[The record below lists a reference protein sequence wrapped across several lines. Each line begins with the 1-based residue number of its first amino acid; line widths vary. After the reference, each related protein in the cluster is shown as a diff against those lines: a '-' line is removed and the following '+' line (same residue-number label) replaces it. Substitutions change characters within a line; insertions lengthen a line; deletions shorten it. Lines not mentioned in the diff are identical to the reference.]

1 MVDMVV
7 RIFNKLW
14 KYSFWG
20 CVLCPFI
27 FALLPIIPMKIS
39 YTVTISF
46 AVAFLSLTI
55 VRLLFAMAA
64 PPVVT
69 VRIERDD

>member
-14 KYSFWG
+14 KYSFLG
-20 CVLCPFI
+20 FILVPPVTSLFLPNEFVFKYLFIPFG
-27 FALLPIIPMKIS
+27 
-39 YTVTISF
+39 
-46 AVAFLSLTI
+46 AVFLFLTI

>member
-1 MVDMVV
+1 MIA

-14 KYSFWG
+14 KYSFLG

-27 FALLPIIPMKIS
+27 FALIPIIPSEIS
-39 YTVTISF
+39 KYILISF
-46 AVAFLSLTI
+46 TTAFLFLTI

-64 PPVVT
+64 PPIVT
-69 VRIERDD
+69 VRMERDD

>member
-1 MVDMVV
+1 MIA

-14 KYSFWG
+14 KYSFLG

-27 FALLPIIPMKIS
+27 FALIPIIPS
-39 YTVTISF
+39 EISF
-46 AVAFLSLTI
+46 TVAMSFVVAFVFLTI
-55 VRLLFAMAA
+55 VRFLFAMAA

>member
-1 MVDMVV
+1 MIT
-7 RIFNKLW
+7 RIFYKLW
-14 KYSFWG
+14 KYSFFG
-20 CVLCPFI
+20 GVLCPFI

-46 AVAFLSLTI
+46 AVAFLFLTI

>member
-1 MVDMVV
+1 MIA

-14 KYSFWG
+14 KYSFLG
-20 CVLCPFI
+20 CVLTVFI
-27 FALLPIIPMKIS
+27 ASLLPLPDDIIKYMFVFFCS
-39 YTVTISF
+39 
-46 AVAFLSLTI
+46 AFLFLTI

>member
-1 MVDMVV
+1 MIA

-14 KYSFWG
+14 KYSFLG

-27 FALLPIIPMKIS
+27 ASFLPLPDDIIKYMFVFFAS
-39 YTVTISF
+39 
-46 AVAFLSLTI
+46 AFLFLTI